1 MRLLILAF
9 FLSLVAPIVAAQES
23 VVIGYLELA
32 GDRRYS
38 QAHLDLEIQG
48 QPWGRPFVGAEVALG
63 ESRFPAMAVGA
74 ELSLLR
80 EAVTDIGEAIASVQS
95 MYEAGIHYFLLD
107 LPANLISELAAQT
120 SSLDVAL
127 FNIAASED
135 VLRQQACQP
144 NLFHTLASQAMR
156 NDALAQHLIS
166 RQWRDVLLLI
176 GPAEADQALA
186 ESWRRSANRFG
197 LRIVDERS
205 FVLGSD
211 PRQEQQN
218 NPRLLTTGVNY
229 DVVYVAD
236 SQGEFSQQL
245 PYATQRPRLVVGSGG
260 LVPQDWHWS
269 WVRHG
274 ATQLNNR
281 LEEAGNRHG
290 TSYDWA
296 AWVAVKAIV
305 ESMVRTQSTDFEGV
319 MDYLRSDEMVLDG
332 FKGYRMGFRDWN
344 NQLRQPILLA
354 SGNWVIEHAPI
365 EGFLHPVNYLDT
377 LGFDPT
383 ESQCE
388 LP

>member
-1 MRLLILAF
+1 MRALILTILLTLA
-9 FLSLVAPIVAAQES
+9 APMVLAQQS
-23 VVIGYLELA
+23 VVIGYLELQ

-38 QAHLDLEIQG
+38 EAHLDLEIPG

-74 ELSLLR
+74 ELSLQR
-80 EAVTDIGEAIASVQS
+80 EVIANLDDALARVQTMQAS
-95 MYEAGIHYFLLD
+95 GVQFFLLD
-107 LPANLISELAAQT
+107 LPANLVSGLAAQT
-120 SSLDVAL
+120 RTMDISL
-127 FNIAASED
+127 FNVSAPED
-135 VLRQQACQP
+135 MLRQQACQP
-144 NLFHTLASQAMR
+144 QLFHTLASQAMR
-156 NDALAQHLIS
+156 NDALAQYLIS
-166 RQWRDVLLLI
+166 RQWRDVLLLV
-176 GPAEADQALA
+176 GPTEADQVLA
-186 ESWRRSANRFG
+186 QSWRRSANRFG
-197 LRIVDERS
+197 LRIVAERS

-218 NPRLLTTGVNY
+218 NPRLLTTGVDY
-229 DVVYVAD
+229 DIVYVAD
-236 SQGEFSQQL
+236 TQGEFSQQL

-269 WVRHG
+269 WARHG

-281 LEEAGNRHG
+281 IEVASGRHG
-290 TSYDWA
+290 TAYDWA

-305 ESMVRTQSTDFEGV
+305 ESMVRTQSTDFASV
-319 MDYLRSDEMVLDG
+319 MTYLRSDDMVLDG

-344 NQLRQPILLA
+344 NQLRQPIMLA
-354 SGNWVIEHAPI
+354 SGNWVTELAPI

-377 LGFDPT
+377 LGFDPN

>member
-1 MRLLILAF
+1 M
-9 FLSLVAPIVAAQES
+9 
-23 VVIGYLELA
+23 IGYLELE

-48 QPWGRPFVGAEVALG
+48 QPWGRPFIGAEVALG

-74 ELSLLR
+74 ELSLQR
-80 EAVTDIGEAIASVQS
+80 QAVANIDEALSGVQR
-95 MYEAGIHYFLLD
+95 MHEAGVQYFLLD
-107 LPANLISELAAQT
+107 LPVGLISELAAQT
-120 SSLDVAL
+120 NTLDISL
-127 FNIAASED
+127 FNISASED

-144 NLFHTLASQAMR
+144 QLFHTLASQAMR

-176 GPAEADQALA
+176 GPEEADQALA
-186 ESWRRSANRFG
+186 ESWRRSAERFG

-236 SQGEFSQQL
+236 TQGEFSQKL

-274 ATQLNNR
+274 AAQLNNR
-281 LEEAGNRHG
+281 LEEAGGRHA
-290 TSYDWA
+290 TAYDWA

-305 ESMVRTQSTDFEGV
+305 ESMVRTQSTDFTGV
-319 MDYLRSDEMVLDG
+319 MNYLRSDEMVLDG

-354 SGNWVIEHAPI
+354 SGNWVIERAPI

-377 LGFDPT
+377 LGFDPA
-383 ESQCE
+383 ESECA
-388 LP
+388 LR